1 MYEGEAVVDEK
12 NADFYLDVLRSLVK
26 EGVLDVTMR
35 ILVACG
41 GATDKDVF
49 MNAGFAY
56 VVISNLDT
64 RLNGDEFPPFAWSF
78 QDVERLSFE
87 DNSFDF
93 AVVHSGLH
101 HCSSPHRGLLELYR
115 VARKGVLLFEPY
127 DSVFTRIGARLNFGQ
142 KYELAAVASNGFQF
156 GGVNNTAI
164 PNYIYRLS
172 ESEIENVV
180 NCFAPYGRHRF
191 QFIRKLRIPWYQLR
205 NRRNKLYFIAVVVA
219 LPILTLLSRLIP
231 GLSNNFA
238 AVILKPE
245 FPVDIH
251 PWLKWEDG
259 QVKLNSDWLKETYAV

>member
-1 MYEGEAVVDEK
+1 VVDEK
-12 NADFYLDVLRSLVK
+12 SSDFYLDVLRALLK

-41 GATDKDVF
+41 GATDRDVF
-49 MNAGFAY
+49 MNAGFTD

-64 RLNGDEFPPFAWSF
+64 RMHGDEFSPFAWSF

-87 DNSFDF
+87 DNAFDF

-101 HCSSPHRGLLELYR
+101 HCYSPHRGLLELYR
-115 VARKGVLLFEPY
+115 VASKGVLLFEPY
-127 DSVFTRIGARLNFGQ
+127 DSLFTRIGARLNFGQ
-142 KYELAAVASNGFQF
+142 EYELAAVVSNGFQF

-172 ESEIENVV
+172 ESEIEKVV
-180 NCFAPYGRHRF
+180 SCFAPYGKHRF

-205 NRRNKLYFIAVVVA
+205 NRKNKLYFIAVAVA
-219 LPILTLLSRLIP
+219 FPLLALLCRLIP

-238 AVILKPE
+238 AVILKPQL
-245 FPVDIH
+245 PADIH
-251 PWLKWEDG
+251 PWLTWEDAR
-259 QVKLNSDWLKETYAV
+259 VKVNSDWLKEKYTV